1 MLVVIHVSRF
11 DGGVGGRVV
20 FVADGPGGSA
30 SRGLLG
36 GSSSSL
42 GAGSAGFGTGSA
54 GFDTGM
60 GGFGVGVGDFGV
72 GGFDGGGRD
81 LKRARETIARR
92 SLSAVGVGVVE
103 ACAGSVLAAAASL
116 VSVSE
121 DGWGMGNSV
130 VGSEACPPPDAARD
144 CAAAERA
151 DPTTA
156 CPTATPAAATAANG
170 PNAAAAPPPAAP
182 AAAVLPPPAAAAFAL
197 P

>member
-54 GFDTGM
+54 GFDTGV
-60 GGFGVGVGDFGV
+60 GDFGLGVGDFGVGV

-81 LKRARETIARR
+81 LKRAREMIARR

-170 PNAAAAPPPAAP
+170 PNAAAAPPPAA
-182 AAAVLPPPAAAAFAL
+182 AAFAL